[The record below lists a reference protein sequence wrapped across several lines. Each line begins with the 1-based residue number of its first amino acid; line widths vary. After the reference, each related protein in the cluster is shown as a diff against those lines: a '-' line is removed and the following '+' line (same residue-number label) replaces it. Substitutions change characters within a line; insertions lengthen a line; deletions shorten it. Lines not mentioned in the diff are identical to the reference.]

1 MTVYLA
7 ALAGTILLLAMVCSG
22 YLAAHAPRD
31 LVRVRVRNDT
41 PPPRPRRRY

>member
-31 LVRVRVRNDT
+31 LVRVRVRADA
-41 PPPRPRRRY
+41 PRPRPRGRF

>member
-31 LVRVRVRNDT
+31 LVRVRVRDDA
-41 PPPRPRRRY
+41 PRPRPRGRF